1 MFIGV
6 VRTVFVRVRPDTLV
20 VFVPNDDDDDDA
32 GDDVEGGVSAP
43 KPSFLSRVKAGWK
56 NDQSLFAW
64 ANKGTWETA
73 ETADEETRRE
83 AEWFRIG
90 FEPLFVDFTKAGA
103 WFVAFTMVE
112 VRGQERNKDVC
123 FYRSRST
130 PYVIRYVYMFACIN
144 VFD

>member
-20 VFVPNDDDDDDA
+20 VFTPNDADDA
-32 GDDVEGGVSAP
+32 GEDVEGGFSAP

-56 NDQSLFAW
+56 EDQSLFAW

-112 VRGQERNKDVC
+112 VKEWSADVC
-123 FYRSRST
+123 VATYNMM
-130 PYVIRYVYMFACIN
+130 RYVCMY
-144 VFD
+144 V